1 MLSGVETTEKKY
13 KCVLTDMCTANGQFY
28 ILEIVCDSRNEEI
41 QEIPQHFRLLI

>member
-1 MLSGVETTEKKY
+1 MLFRVETTEKKY
-13 KCVLTDMCTANGQFY
+13 KCALTDMCTANGQFY